1 MESPIKVKL
10 GCNLG
15 SCLWTWYT
23 QQKTNKAARIVYCI
37 HHCMCWCPSF
47 LWRWQPVRL
56 ILSSDQLRLSD
67 TAFIQTS
74 CEQVVPLCHCC
85 DISWSYSFM
94 WVRENNFIVYF
105 TFYHRMHLDVLCTYC
120 RWHIIYYN
128 IFSYLWNPVTGA
140 CSQNIAHSFIFNPIK
155 IQTCTFNVFILYSWK
170 RMRLKCEGFNQF
182 KSCV

>member
-15 SCLWTWYT
+15 SCVWTCYT

-37 HHCMCWCPSF
+37 QHCMCWCPSF

-56 ILSSDQLRLSD
+56 ILSSDQICLSD

-74 CEQVVPLCHCC
+74 CEQVEHCAIVVTFHGAIVLCE
-85 DISWSYSFM
+85 W
-94 WVRENNFIVYF
+94 ENNFIVYF

-128 IFSYLWNPVTGA
+128 IFSYLWNPVTWA
-140 CSQNIAHSFIFNPIK
+140 CSQNIAHSFILNPIK

-170 RMRLKCEGFNQF
+170 RRRLKCEGFNQF

>member
-1 MESPIKVKL
+1 MCELVILSKKPTK
-10 GCNLG
+10 
-15 SCLWTWYT
+15 
-23 QQKTNKAARIVYCI
+23 QQGLCIVYNIVCVGV
-37 HHCMCWCPSF
+37 HHFCDGDSPWDWYSALIRSVF
-47 LWRWQPVRL
+47 LTL
-56 ILSSDQLRLSD
+56 HL
-67 TAFIQTS
+67 FK
-74 CEQVVPLCHCC
+74 QVVPLCHCC

-140 CSQNIAHSFIFNPIK
+140 CSQNIAHSFILNPIK
-155 IQTCTFNVFILYSWK
+155 IQTCTFNVFILFSWK
-170 RMRLKCEGFNQF
+170 RRRLKCEGFNQF

>member
-15 SCLWTWYT
+15 SCVWTCYT

-37 HHCMCWCPSF
+37 QNCMCWCPIISVTVTARETDTQLWSDLSF
-47 LWRWQPVRL
+47 WHCIYSNKLW
-56 ILSSDQLRLSD
+56 
-67 TAFIQTS
+67 TS
-74 CEQVVPLCHCC
+74 WTLCHCC

-94 WVRENNFIVYF
+94 WVRENNFIVYI

-128 IFSYLWNPVTGA
+128 IFSYLWNPVTWA
-140 CSQNIAHSFIFNPIK
+140 CSQNIAHSFILNPIK

-170 RMRLKCEGFNQF
+170 RRRLKCEGFNQF